1 MEEVY
6 PKKPDSSLDNWLTHV
21 TLSGELPDGKGTV
34 VAINTPE
41 VTETKFGRRG
51 FTQVE
56 VQGKDG
62 SIVNVRLFLPQQFPM
77 IHPKS
82 NLAKIMRRYGC
93 KTLNELIGKEVE
105 VIAVGDALWKIKAE

>member
-6 PKKPDSSLDNWLTHV
+6 PKVKDKNLDNWLTHV

-34 VAINTPE
+34 VSINMPE
-41 VTETKFGRRG
+41 VTETRFGRRG

-62 SIVNVRLFLPQQFPM
+62 SLVNIRLFLPAQFPM
-77 IHPKS
+77 VHPKS

-93 KTLNELIGKEVE
+93 NTLQELIGKEVKVE
-105 VIAVGDALWKIKAE
+105 AVGDSMWKIKTD